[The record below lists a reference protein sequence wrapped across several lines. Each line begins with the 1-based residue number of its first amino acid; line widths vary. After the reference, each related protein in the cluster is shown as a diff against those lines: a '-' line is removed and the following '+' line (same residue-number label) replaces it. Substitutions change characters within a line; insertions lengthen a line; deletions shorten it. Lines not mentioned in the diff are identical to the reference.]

1 MSKPWF
7 YDPRGEREGS
17 QNDQVPLGPSTSP
30 PCQQEAG
37 FKQDWHRPEPET
49 PREGGYPRSRNAQSR
64 SEPNDSP
71 SPSSKLP
78 QGQSVQT
85 GNPRVWPADVFC
97 LANAVFVKNVT
108 ELPTFKNRVIS
119 YQKLHISG
127 CRKTSLKSQQIWQHW
142 ARVPIQELLFGAEK
156 QLSPPLDTGHGTC
169 ASAIFQ
175 KARGQK
181 LGLWS
186 LTTKACLYLSSV
198 ISSLYDLDK
207 LMLCLICKRVTIP

>member
-17 QNDQVPLGPSTSP
+17 QNAHVPLGPSTSP
-30 PCQQEAG
+30 PCQQEAR

-64 SEPNDSP
+64 SEPNNSP

-85 GNPRVWPADVFC
+85 GNPRVWPAGVFC
-97 LANAVFVKNVT
+97 LANAVFVKNVA

-127 CRKTSLKSQQIWQHW
+127 CRKTSLKSQQIWQYW
-142 ARVPIQELLFGAEK
+142 ARVPIQALLFGAEK
-156 QLSPPLDTGHGTC
+156 QLSPTPLTRDTGHVLLPF
-169 ASAIFQ
+169 SRR
-175 KARGQK
+175 RGVR
-181 LGLWS
+181 S
-186 LTTKACLYLSSV
+186 LSYGA
-198 ISSLYDLDK
+198 
-207 LMLCLICKRVTIP
+207 